1 MSTDTPDDFP
11 EYVQPLAAALIQRDW
26 MLATAESCSGG
37 WIAKVLTDRAGSSAW
52 FAGGIVSYAD
62 AAKRALLDVS
72 GEVLAHDGAVS
83 ERCAQQMAA
92 GALARFDVQ
101 VSVAVTGIAGP
112 DGGSAEKPVGTV
124 WIAWA
129 RADRGIDAQRFV
141 FAGDRDA
148 VRRQTVAASLGGLL
162 TRLRD

>member
-1 MSTDTPDDFP
+1 MSTDAPDDLI
-11 EYVQPLAAALIQRDW
+11 EHVQPLAAALTERDW
-26 MLATAESCSGG
+26 MLATAESCTGG

-52 FAGGIVSYAD
+52 FAGGIVSYAN
-62 AAKRALLDVS
+62 AAKQALLDVS
-72 GEVLAHDGAVS
+72 DEVLARDGAVS
-83 ERCAQQMAA
+83 ERCALQMAA

-112 DGGSAEKPVGTV
+112 DGGTADKPVGTV

-129 RADRGIDAQRFV
+129 RADRGIDARRFV
-141 FAGDRDA
+141 FAGDRDS
-148 VRRQTVAASLGGLL
+148 VRRQTVAAALGGLL